1 MRKMNKA
8 LALCLALAVVSTM
21 CSMAA
26 AASAQPRT
34 IVLGVTPG
42 VHEELAEVVKP
53 IYEAKGYNLK
63 IIVFSDYI
71 NPNVALAEGE
81 LDVNSYQHY
90 PFLEQFCADRKVN
103 LVKIGNTFIFPMGAY
118 SKRIASIS
126 ELRRGATVAIPN
138 DPSNG
143 GRALVLL
150 ETAGLIKLQDGVGW
164 KATVFDIVSNPLGLR
179 IVELEAA
186 QIPRALD
193 DVDLAFI
200 NTNYAMEA
208 GYVPARDAVFL
219 ERADSPWV
227 NILAVKA
234 GREND
239 PALLDL
245 VEAYQSEAVVRY
257 VESKYPGSLV
267 PGF

>member
-26 AASAQPRT
+26 AALAQPRT

-53 IYEAKGYNLK
+53 IYEAKGYTLK

-71 NPNVALAEGE
+71 NPNVALDEGE

-103 LVKIGNTFIFPMGAY
+103 LVKIGNTFIFPMGATP
-118 SKRIASIS
+118 SGSPPSPSCAEAQRWRSPTIPQTGPRISATGDCRPDQAAGWRRMESHS
-126 ELRRGATVAIPN
+126 LRYR
-138 DPSNG
+138 
-143 GRALVLL
+143 L
-150 ETAGLIKLQDGVGW
+150 E
-164 KATVFDIVSNPLGLR
+164 PLGLR